1 MQESSRDEDDG
12 RKATFLQ
19 VAYDLMLLVG
29 GGVIGSV
36 VGIYYSRMIPEPS
49 SDMWERLLLSLV
61 FVVVIFFPL
70 LFVMRRRLD
79 RPSTRKRIET

>member
-12 RKATFLQ
+12 EKQTFLR

-61 FVVVIFFPL
+61 IVVVIFFPL
-70 LFVMRRRLD
+70 LFVMRRGLD
-79 RPSTRKRIET
+79 RPSTRKRLDT